1 LRLRDAAGARDRV
14 GLRGSELLS
23 VQPESRALFL
33 LFSLLFFAP
42 QYLYPTT
49 EIGFTTHSVS
59 HSFQYLF
66 FMAVVAFNGSAD
78 SLRNRS
84 QLPPNVWTT
93 LLFGGLVLVGGAIIT
108 IRGEFGTLILKLT
121 GSAALGNFVT
131 GAMFGLV
138 VAHYVID
145 AHAWRL
151 REKLQRDFVLGR
163 FNFLARPEG
172 VEKRVLT
179 KVGA

>member
-1 LRLRDAAGARDRV
+1 
-14 GLRGSELLS
+14 
-23 VQPESRALFL
+23 
-33 LFSLLFFAP
+33 
-42 QYLYPTT
+42 
-49 EIGFTTHSVS
+49 
-59 HSFQYLF
+59 
-66 FMAVVAFNGSAD
+66 MAVVAFNGSAD